1 MKSANRNV
9 AIKAAPFAN
18 FALGAILLVAA
29 GTAYAL
35 QVEGVQVPERVR
47 MAGGPELV
55 LNGAGVREQAFFK
68 VYVSA
73 LYLPA
78 KSDDGDAILTHDQP
92 RRLALHFLRNVTA
105 RQFTVST
112 NDALR
117 DTLTAAER
125 RPLEARMAQ
134 LNAFLESLPD
144 VAEGTEVLI
153 DYLPAAGTTI
163 RIDGRAKHRIA
174 GADFNQALMRIWLGD
189 RPKDPKLK
197 RAMLGA
203 S

>member
-1 MKSANRNV
+1 MMPGIR
-9 AIKAAPFAN
+9 AAGKTAFLAN
-18 FALGAILLVAA
+18 FAAGAVFLLASGMA
-29 GTAYAL
+29 CAL
-35 QVEGVQVPERVR
+35 QLQGVQLPERVR
-47 MAGGPELV
+47 MPGGPELV

-78 KSDDGDAILTHDQP
+78 KNEDGDAILAQDKP

-105 RQFTVST
+105 RQFTDST
-112 NDALR
+112 NEALR
-117 DTLTAAER
+117 DTLTSDER

-134 LNAFLESLPD
+134 LNDFLESLPD
-144 VAEGTEVLI
+144 VKEGTEVLI
-153 DYLPAAGTTI
+153 DYLPGTGTLI
-163 RIDGRAKHRIA
+163 RVDGRTKHRIP
-174 GADFNQALMRIWLGD
+174 GADFNQALMRVWLGD

-203 S
+203 Y